1 MSDTTS
7 IVIRRLEEDEDML
20 RLISR
25 EIVGFGRNR
34 NKAAA
39 VSCIALCYELVWG
52 VYMYIIVS
60 ALTCHY
66 KLLFMDL
73 SRK

>member
-39 VSCIALCYELVWG
+39 VSCIALCYMSWFGEC
-52 VYMYIIVS
+52 
-60 ALTCHY
+60 TCT
-66 KLLFMDL
+66 
-73 SRK
+73 